1 MKSDAAGTPSLLKKN
16 NHHFYERT
24 PMNYLGIDVSKST
37 SRYVLLDNDGER
49 AAKPFT
55 LDNNQQAFAKLL
67 ERVKELN
74 IQPDGLLI
82 GIEATGIW
90 WENLYCF
97 MTEQKFKV
105 IVLNPHQTNKFRE
118 ALRLK
123 AKTDDIDAYVIAG
136 LLRSGEYAASYI
148 PEETIQILREI
159 VKLRHQLVTNRQ
171 SFERQVH
178 ALLGLLFPEYE
189 KTAIKNPFTVASLAI
204 LKAYPTA
211 KHLAEA
217 KPKNIEKIVRHIQGN
232 NFNIA
237 EIQTLIAT
245 AKNSI
250 YSGRAKDARG
260 MNLNIILTHVETLHH
275 SIAQLDKRI
284 DDILSPQNSDDANSF
299 PGANLLS
306 IPGVGPKTL
315 AAILSVVGADG
326 SAYPDGKSFIG
337 YIGFFPKIYESGE
350 TRRDNI
356 ISKRGPNYIRR
367 ALYIAAVACLKHNPE
382 LKALYDRKISQGK
395 KPKQALICVAKKL
408 AHLCLSML
416 QSGESYNPAR
426 VFMPA

>member
-1 MKSDAAGTPSLLKKN
+1 
-16 NHHFYERT
+16 
-24 PMNYLGIDVSKST
+24 MNYLGIDVSKST
-37 SRYVLLDNDGER
+37 SRYVLLDNDGEKSI
-49 AAKPFT
+49 KPFT
-55 LDNNQQAFAKLL
+55 LDNNQQNFTQLL
-67 ERVKELN
+67 DRLKELN
-74 IQPDGLLI
+74 LQPDDLLI
-82 GIEATGIW
+82 GIEATSIW
-90 WENLYCF
+90 WENIYCF

-171 SFERQVH
+171 GFERQSQ

-189 KTAIKNPFTVASLAI
+189 KTALKNPFGVASLAI

-211 KHLAEA
+211 KHLAET
-217 KPKNIEKIVRHIQGN
+217 KSKNIEKIVRHIKGN
-232 NFNIA
+232 NLNIN
-237 EIQTLIAT
+237 EIKTLIET
-245 AKNSI
+245 AQNSI
-250 YSGRAKDARG
+250 YSGRAKDDRG
-260 MNLNIILTHVETLHH
+260 LNLNILLTHVETLHH
-275 SIAQLDKRI
+275 SIAQLDKRM
-284 DDILSPQNSDDANSF
+284 DDILSPQNPDDAMSF

-315 AAILSVVGADG
+315 AAILSVVGAHG
-326 SAYPDGKSFIG
+326 TAYPDGKSFIG
-337 YIGFFPKIYESGE
+337 YIGFFPQIYESGE

-356 ISKRGPNYIRR
+356 ISNRGPNYIRR
-367 ALYIAAVACLKHNPE
+367 ALYISAVACLKHNAE
-382 LKALYDRKISQGK
+382 FKSLYDRKVSQGK
-395 KPKQALICVAKKL
+395 TAKQALIYVAKKL

-416 QSGESYNPAR
+416 KSGEFYNPSR
-426 VFMPA
+426 VFMPV

>member
-1 MKSDAAGTPSLLKKN
+1 
-16 NHHFYERT
+16 
-24 PMNYLGIDVSKST
+24 MNYLGIDVSKST
-37 SRYVLLDNDGER
+37 SRYVFLDNDGEK

-55 LDNNQQAFAKLL
+55 LENNQQAFAKLL
-67 ERVKELN
+67 ERIKELN
-74 IQPDGLLI
+74 LQPDGLLL

-148 PEETIQILREI
+148 PEETIQVLREI

-171 SFERQVH
+171 GFERQAH

-189 KTAIKNPFTVASLAI
+189 KTAIKNPFSVASLAI

-217 KPKNIEKIVRHIQGN
+217 KPKNIEKIVRHIRGN

-245 AKNSI
+245 AQNSI
-250 YSGRAKDARG
+250 YSGRSKDARG
-260 MNLNIILTHVETLHH
+260 MNLNILLTHVETLHQ
-275 SIAQLDKRI
+275 SIAQLDQRT

-299 PGANLLS
+299 PGANLLT
-306 IPGVGPKTL
+306 IPGVGQKTL
-315 AAILSVVGADG
+315 AAILSVVGTDG

>member
-1 MKSDAAGTPSLLKKN
+1 
-16 NHHFYERT
+16 
-24 PMNYLGIDVSKST
+24 MNYLGIDVSKST
-37 SRYVLLDNDGER
+37 SRYVLLDNNGEKST
-49 AAKPFT
+49 KPFT
-55 LDNNQQAFAKLL
+55 LDNSQQAFTQLLDRLKKL
-67 ERVKELN
+67 N
-74 IQPDGLLI
+74 HQPDNLLI

-97 MTEQKFKV
+97 MTEKKFKV

-171 SFERQVH
+171 NFQRQAQ

-189 KTAIKNPFTVASLAI
+189 KTAIKNPFAIASLAI

-211 KHLAEA
+211 KHLAET
-217 KPKNIEKIVRHIQGN
+217 KSKNIEKIVRHIKGN
-232 NFNIA
+232 NFNIS
-237 EIQTLIAT
+237 EIKTLIET
-245 AKNSI
+245 AQNSI

-260 MNLNIILTHVETLHH
+260 MNLHILLTHVETLHH
-275 SIAQLDKRI
+275 SIAQLDKRM
-284 DDILSPQNSDDANSF
+284 DDILSPQNPDDAMSF

-337 YIGFFPKIYESGE
+337 YIGFFPQIYESGE

-356 ISKRGPNYIRR
+356 ISRRGPNYIRR
-367 ALYIAAVACLKHNPE
+367 ALYIAAVACLKHNAE
-382 LKALYDRKISQGK
+382 FKALYDRKVSQGK
-395 KPKQALICVAKKL
+395 TAKQALICIAKKL

-416 QSGESYNPAR
+416 KSEESYNPSR

>member
-1 MKSDAAGTPSLLKKN
+1 
-16 NHHFYERT
+16 
-24 PMNYLGIDVSKST
+24 MNYLGIDVSKAN
-37 SRYVLLDNDGER
+37 SRYVLLDSDGEK

-55 LDNNQQAFAKLL
+55 LDNNQQAFTQLL
-67 ERVKELN
+67 ERLKELN
-74 IQPDGLLI
+74 LQPDDLLL

-90 WENLYCF
+90 WENFYCF

-148 PEETIQILREI
+148 PEETIQVLREI

-171 SFERQVH
+171 SFERQAH

-189 KTAIKNPFTVASLAI
+189 KTAIKNPFAIASLAI

-217 KPKNIEKIVRHIQGN
+217 KPKNIEKIVRHIKGN

-237 EIQTLIAT
+237 EIKTLIET
-245 AKNSI
+245 AQNSI

-260 MNLNIILTHVETLHH
+260 MNLNILLTHVETLYN
-275 SIAQLDKRI
+275 SIAQLDQRI
-284 DDILSPQNSDDANSF
+284 DDILSPQNSDDAMSF

-326 SAYPDGKSFIG
+326 KAYRDGKSFIG
-337 YIGFFPKIYESGE
+337 YIGFFPQIYESGE
-350 TRRDNI
+350 TRRDNN

-367 ALYIAAVACLKHNPE
+367 ALYISAVACLKHNAE
-382 LKALYDRKISQGK
+382 LKSFYDVKISQGK

-408 AHLCLSML
+408 AHMCLSML
-416 QSGESYNPAR
+416 KSGESYNSAR

>member
-1 MKSDAAGTPSLLKKN
+1 
-16 NHHFYERT
+16 
-24 PMNYLGIDVSKST
+24 MNYLGIDVAKAT
-37 SRYVLLDNDGER
+37 SRYVLLDNDGEKS
-49 AAKPFT
+49 AKPFT
-55 LDNNQQAFAKLL
+55 LDNNQQAFTQLL
-67 ERVKELN
+67 ERLKELN
-74 IQPDGLLI
+74 LHPEGLLI

-97 MTEQKFKV
+97 MTEHKFKV
-105 IVLNPHQTNKFRE
+105 VVLNPHQTNKFRE

-171 SFERQVH
+171 SFERQAR
-178 ALLGLLFPEYE
+178 ALLGLLFPEHE

-211 KHLAEA
+211 KHLAGA
-217 KPKNIEKIVRHIQGN
+217 KPKNIEKIVRSIVGN

-237 EIQTLIAT
+237 EIKTLIET
-245 AKNSI
+245 ARNSI

-260 MNLNIILTHVETLHH
+260 MNLNIMLTHVETLHN
-275 SIAQLDKRI
+275 SIAQLDKRT
-284 DDILSPQNSDDANSF
+284 DDILSPQESDDANSF

-315 AAILSVVGADG
+315 AAILSVVGTDG
-326 SAYPDGKSFIG
+326 SAYPDGKNFIG
-337 YIGFFPKIYESGE
+337 YIGFFPQIYESGE
-350 TRRDNI
+350 TRRDNV

-367 ALYIAAVACLKHNPE
+367 ALYIAAVACLKHNAE
-382 LKALYDRKISQGK
+382 FKAFYDVKISQGK

-408 AHLCLSML
+408 AHMCLSML
-416 QSGESYNPAR
+416 KSGESYTPAR